1 MTEQANSQ
9 PRSERQFAVQRIYVK
24 DISFETPNSPDIF
37 RVDWKPENNLNLNT
51 GGKQIGADLYEVTLT
66 LTLTVKVGD
75 KTAYLIEVQQAGI
88 FTVLGFPEQE
98 KGLML
103 GAYAPNLL
111 FPYARE
117 VITDLVNKGSF
128 PQMVLQPMNF
138 EALYMQRQK
147 QLAEQAKTRAQ
158 ATH

>member
-9 PRSERQFAVQRIYVK
+9 PQGERQFVIQRIYVK
-24 DISFETPNSPDIF
+24 DISFETPNSPEIF
-37 RVDWKPENNLNLNT
+37 RIEWKPENNLNLNT
-51 GGKQIGADLYEVTLT
+51 GAKQIGDDLYEVTLT
-66 LTLTVKVGD
+66 LTLTVKAGD

-88 FTVLGFPEQE
+88 FTVQGFPDQE
-98 KGLML
+98 KGPML

-138 EALYMQRQK
+138 EAIYMKHQQ
-147 QLAEQAKTRAQ
+147 QLAQQAEGQAQ
-158 ATH
+158 STH